1 MKDELL
7 EVFDSRHLHQSIAE
21 VSRDRFSNGDFWAT
35 ILSAGAIVEK
45 TVKEVLGSEG
55 HLQNV
60 MGYAFDGHSPRI
72 RLAYDKEVHV
82 GLAMIFKGMAK
93 AIRNPKAHNP
103 SFTQSDPV
111 KTLEYLGLMSLLLRR
126 IDERVS
132 PRDTGAG

>member
-1 MKDELL
+1 M
-7 EVFDSRHLHQSIAE
+7 
-21 VSRDRFSNGDFWAT
+21 
-35 ILSAGAIVEK
+35 
-45 TVKEVLGSEG
+45 
-55 HLQNV
+55 
-60 MGYAFDGHSPRI
+60 
-72 RLAYDKEVHV
+72 

-93 AIRNPKAHNP
+93 AIRNPKAHDP